1 MAIVQKTITLEVTIT
16 VEVDEDLIGTD
27 GVDDPFDMAQAVAYG
42 CQYMNE
48 AGELFMGGKVMEYSA
63 DVVSVD
69 DTQYEYPNS
78 TLSR

>member
-42 CQYMNE
+42 CQYMYE
-48 AGELFMGGKVMEYSA
+48 AGELFMGGKVMDYSA
-63 DVVSVD
+63 EVVSVD